1 MTPLGYLEVYKS
13 MTILIQTEP
22 STPKAKLSFAESA
35 SGHFSNGTQLPHL
48 QMPNIGN
55 AQGSHTPYV
64 LTEGSCC
71 IHDHSADATYSHL
84 KT

>member
-55 AQGSHTPYV
+55 AQGSHTPY
-64 LTEGSCC
+64 EESCC
-71 IHDHSADATYSHL
+71 IRHSADAEYSHL